1 MRGCDVM
8 EDIIRLT
15 AIEENPVNL
24 NAETGLRG
32 EKGEAGTIF
41 IPEVSEDGILSWT
54 NSDGLDNPES
64 VNIMGP
70 RGPQGLQGIQG
81 PKGDTGLQGEKGEKG
96 DTGATGPQGK
106 TGPQGLQGIQ
116 GPQGVTGAR
125 GTDGTNGSQG
135 ATGPKGDTG
144 SQGPRGVTGAQGPIG
159 PAGSG
164 GAGSGNMWRGRLD
177 GEIVEL
183 TKVWDTGG
191 DWSSFLQIRIPYIT
205 TLESIYATA
214 TFDCLEMASGN
225 WNLGEYK
232 SDVDV
237 PNIRFYR
244 GAYVLD
250 SFISC
255 TAHVKFD
262 ALCTSSLTTDTY
274 GLIDAEISF
283 NYTKGDERIYVS
295 AFLKSSKGTA
305 YYML

>member
-1 MRGCDVM
+1 MEIKNPKAIFCDCVYVESPIKTSKYWKPEGQLM
-8 EDIIRLT
+8 TDRNCAKEYS
-15 AIEENPVNL
+15 EY
-24 NAETGLRG
+24 
-32 EKGEAGTIF
+32 EKF
-41 IPEVSEDGILSWT
+41 
-54 NSDGLDNPES
+54 
-64 VNIMGP
+64 
-70 RGPQGLQGIQG
+70 
-81 PKGDTGLQGEKGEKG
+81 
-96 DTGATGPQGK
+96 
-106 TGPQGLQGIQ
+106 
-116 GPQGVTGAR
+116 GVI
-125 GTDGTNGSQG
+125 
-135 ATGPKGDTG
+135 
-144 SQGPRGVTGAQGPIG
+144 V
-159 PAGSG
+159 G

-237 PNIRFYR
+237 PYIRFYR

-274 GLIDAEISF
+274 GTIDAEISF